1 MENHRADRDDGNV
14 YYNIPYKIYKTIT
27 RMLLSADSDYTRC
40 GNTMYFYWGPLGL
53 SVLID
58 PEVPS
63 PIGFYQRCVEGWGMK
78 K

>member
-1 MENHRADRDDGNV
+1 
-14 YYNIPYKIYKTIT
+14 
-27 RMLLSADSDYTRC
+27 MLLSADSDYTRC